1 MSERQPVLVVGYD
14 ASPPAL
20 AALGHAAA
28 LGRGGRVVVVHAH
41 EPAPKQLDERWRA
54 VLSADQ
60 EARSRAVL
68 DALPE
73 DAVTA
78 LHDVSWETV
87 SVDGPPCP
95 ALCRVAADEDADAI
109 VIGTHGYGRLGAMLG
124 SVAHA
129 LLREA
134 DRPVVVIPP
143 RAVERLGP
151 ATAR

>member
-1 MSERQPVLVVGYD
+1 MSDRHPVFVVGYD
-14 ASPPAL
+14 ASPPAN
-20 AALGHAAA
+20 AALAHAAA
-28 LGRGGRVVVVHAH
+28 LGHGGRIVVVHAH

-54 VLSADQ
+54 VLAADQ
-60 EARSRAVL
+60 EARSQAVL
-68 DALPE
+68 DGLPE
-73 DAVTA
+73 DIAA
-78 LHDVSWETV
+78 RLSDIAWETM

-95 ALCRVAADEDADAI
+95 ALCRVAAEQDADAI

-143 RAVERLGP
+143 RAVERVG
-151 ATAR
+151 AAAQ